1 LPSRRTRS
9 LDRLRFAATTGVALA
24 LAAGG
29 TADAAG
35 SFDGTY
41 RGAGRSPDPSQ
52 RRDRATPA
60 IQLDHRQVLPATSDL
75 QFRKGYTVRKRFF
88 AAGLLLLMCGRL
100 ASAQSPNDHP
110 PPPTADVIA
119 VGDKLKLSF
128 YEPLAADKW
137 SEGRNGQPG
146 PSFYLRAE
154 FSGEYVVAPDWS
166 VTVPVIGR
174 VMAAHRTAEDVANDL
189 TNHFD
194 KLIGHAGSV
203 TATIVSHLPI
213 YVVGPVKTPGAYPFS
228 PGLTPLSAVALAGGV
243 LNQEPDRWALVEAM
257 QMAGKHASSVE
268 RLQRVLAQY
277 AVLRAELD
285 GKPVTVPDQLVRLV
299 GEQRARDLA
308 ATEAAHRAPVLA
320 AQADRAHGFQSAI
333 DTAEQAISIDQS
345 RLAPLQESINAR
357 QVRTDALLSLM
368 KGGNSDRTVVLQA
381 QSELVNVQDRRAE
394 VLTSIAADQNRLAN
408 ARIDAA
414 KFASDTKAELEQKVT
429 DLQREID
436 TLSPE
441 VSADAG
447 VMQLLQPSDPSSGDD
462 LRFEI
467 VRGSDVLS
475 ADITT
480 RLDPGDVVRV
490 MSLHPTAVG
499 STTDS
504 RRGYIASRTGD

>member
-1 LPSRRTRS
+1 MIIGKPPEPPIFNFEKGYIVRKSYS
-9 LDRLRFAATTGVALA
+9 
-24 LAAGG
+24 
-29 TADAAG
+29 AAG
-35 SFDGTY
+35 S
-41 RGAGRSPDPSQ
+41 
-52 RRDRATPA
+52 
-60 IQLDHRQVLPATSDL
+60 
-75 QFRKGYTVRKRFF
+75 
-88 AAGLLLLMCGRL
+88 LLLMCGRL
-100 ASAQSPNDHP
+100 AAAQPSNDHP
-110 PPPTADVIA
+110 PPPTADAIA

-137 SEGRNGQPG
+137 SAGRNGQPG
-146 PSFYLRAE
+146 PSFYLHAE

-174 VMAAHRTAEDVANDL
+174 VMVAHRTAEDIANDL
-189 TNHFD
+189 TKPFG
-194 KLIGHAGSV
+194 KLIGHTGFV
-203 TATIVSHLPI
+203 TATIVTRSPI

-285 GKPVTVPDQLVRLV
+285 GKPVTVSDQLVSLA
-299 GEQRARDLA
+299 GGQRARDLVV
-308 ATEAAHRAPVLA
+308 TETARRAPVLA
-320 AQADRAHGFQSAI
+320 AQADRARGLQSAI
-333 DTAEQAISIDQS
+333 DTAQQAISIDQS

-357 QVRTDALLSLM
+357 QDRSNALSSLM
-368 KGGNSDRTVVLQA
+368 NSGHSDRSMVLKA
-381 QSELVNVQDRRAE
+381 QSELVAVQDRRAE
-394 VLTSIAADQNRLAN
+394 VLTSIASDQNRLAN
-408 ARIDAA
+408 ARTDAT

-441 VSADAG
+441 VGADAG
-447 VMQLLQPSDPSSGDD
+447 VTQLLRPSDPSSDGD
-462 LRFEI
+462 LHFQI

-490 MSLHPTAVG
+490 MSPHPTAAG
-499 STTDS
+499 SATDS
-504 RRGYIASRTGD
+504 RGGYIASRTGD

>member
-1 LPSRRTRS
+1 
-9 LDRLRFAATTGVALA
+9 
-24 LAAGG
+24 
-29 TADAAG
+29 
-35 SFDGTY
+35 
-41 RGAGRSPDPSQ
+41 
-52 RRDRATPA
+52 
-60 IQLDHRQVLPATSDL
+60 
-75 QFRKGYTVRKRFF
+75 VRKRFF

-137 SEGRNGQPG
+137 EGRNGQPG

-189 TNHFD
+189 TNPFD

-203 TATIVSHLPI
+203 TATIVSRLPI

-308 ATEAAHRAPVLA
+308 STEAARRAPVLA
-320 AQADRAHGFQSAI
+320 AQADRAHGFQSAV
-333 DTAEQAISIDQS
+333 DTAQQAISIDQS

>member
-1 LPSRRTRS
+1 
-9 LDRLRFAATTGVALA
+9 
-24 LAAGG
+24 
-29 TADAAG
+29 
-35 SFDGTY
+35 
-41 RGAGRSPDPSQ
+41 
-52 RRDRATPA
+52 
-60 IQLDHRQVLPATSDL
+60 
-75 QFRKGYTVRKRFF
+75 
-88 AAGLLLLMCGRL
+88 MCGRL
-100 ASAQSPNDHP
+100 AGAQSSNDHPP
-110 PPPTADVIA
+110 PPPTADVIT

-128 YEPLAADKW
+128 YEALAADKW

-174 VMAAHRTAEDVANDL
+174 VVVAHRTAEDIANDL
-189 TNHFD
+189 TIPFD
-194 KLIGHAGSV
+194 KLLGHAGSV
-203 TATIVSHLPI
+203 IATIVSRSPI
-213 YVVGPVKTPGAYPFS
+213 YIVGPVKTPGAYPFA

-243 LNQEPDRWALVEAM
+243 LNQEPDRQALVEAM
-257 QMAGKHASSVE
+257 QMVGKRASSVA
-268 RLQRVLAQY
+268 RLQRVLPQF

-285 GKPVTVPDQLVRLV
+285 GKAVTVPDQLVGLV
-299 GEQRARDLA
+299 GEPRARDLA
-308 ATEAAHRAPVLA
+308 ATETARRAAVLA

-333 DTAEQAISIDQS
+333 DTEQQAISIDQS
-345 RLAPLQESINAR
+345 RLPPLQESIKAR
-357 QVRTDALLSLM
+357 QVRVNGLASLM
-368 KGGNSDRTVVLQA
+368 NDGNSERSTVLQA
-381 QSELVNVQDRRAE
+381 QSELVQVQDRQAE
-394 VLTSIAADQNRLAN
+394 VLTLIATDQNRLAN

-441 VSADAG
+441 VSTDAS
-447 VMQLLQPSDPSSGDD
+447 VMRLLQPSDSTSGDD

-490 MSLHPTAVG
+490 MSPRQTAV
-499 STTDS
+499 SNND
-504 RRGYIASRTGD
+504 

>member
-1 LPSRRTRS
+1 
-9 LDRLRFAATTGVALA
+9 
-24 LAAGG
+24 
-29 TADAAG
+29 
-35 SFDGTY
+35 
-41 RGAGRSPDPSQ
+41 
-52 RRDRATPA
+52 
-60 IQLDHRQVLPATSDL
+60 
-75 QFRKGYTVRKRFF
+75 
-88 AAGLLLLMCGRL
+88 MCGRL
-100 ASAQSPNDHP
+100 AVAQPSNDHP

-137 SEGRNGQPG
+137 SGGRSSQPG

-174 VMAAHRTAEDVANDL
+174 VMVAHRTAQDVADDL
-189 TNHFD
+189 TKPFD
-194 KLIGHAGSV
+194 NLIGHAGSV
-203 TATIVSHLPI
+203 TATIVSRSPI
-213 YVVGPVKTPGAYPFS
+213 YVVGPVKSPGAYPFS

-257 QMAGKHASSVE
+257 QMAGKRAASLE
-268 RLQRVLAQY
+268 RLQHVLAQY

-299 GEQRARDLA
+299 GEPRARDMA
-308 ATEAAHRAPVLA
+308 ATETARRAPLLA
-320 AQADRAHGFQSAI
+320 AQAGRAQGFQSI
-333 DTAEQAISIDQS
+333 TEIVQQAISIDQS
-345 RLAPLQESINAR
+345 RLAPLQDSINAR
-357 QVRTDALLSLM
+357 QARTNALASLM
-368 KGGNSDRTVVLQA
+368 NAGHSDRIVVLSAQA
-381 QSELVNVQDRRAE
+381 ELVDAQDRRAQ
-394 VLTSIAADQNRLAN
+394 VLTLIATDQNRLAN
-408 ARIDAA
+408 ARIEAA

-447 VMQLLQPSDPSSGDD
+447 VMQLLRPSDPSSGDE

-467 VRGSDVLS
+467 VRGSDILS

-480 RLDPGDVVRV
+480 RLDPGDVLRV
-490 MSLHPTAVG
+490 MSLQPTAVA

-504 RRGYIASRTGD
+504 RRGYIASQTGD